1 MSLLGKSQLCTEYI
15 FAFWHEIGESPRAT
29 SSNKKQKG
37 PIMAFQE
44 AMAALKLIF
53 FFFFFLSDEVPNW
66 ALWMVVDPPSPK
78 ARKIPEYGV
87 ILVTSTEYVQSAVFA
102 YSVHTHYQSNQSN
115 QSVPIKFQSMDQ
127 CSPVSRT
134 VKK

>member
-1 MSLLGKSQLCTEYI
+1 
-15 FAFWHEIGESPRAT
+15 
-29 SSNKKQKG
+29 
-37 PIMAFQE
+37 MAFQE
-44 AMAALKLIF
+44 AMAALKLIFF

>member
-1 MSLLGKSQLCTEYI
+1 
-15 FAFWHEIGESPRAT
+15 
-29 SSNKKQKG
+29 
-37 PIMAFQE
+37 MAFQE

-53 FFFFFLSDEVPNW
+53 FLSDGSPE
-66 ALWMVVDPPSPK
+66 LGVVDGGGSPSPK
-78 ARKIPEYGV
+78 VRKIPEYGV
-87 ILVTSTEYVQSAVFA
+87 ILLVQSAVFA
-102 YSVHTHYQSNQSN
+102 YDVYSVHTHYQSNQSN

>member
-53 FFFFFLSDEVPNW
+53 FFILSDEVPNR
-66 ALWMVVDPPSPK
+66 ALWVVVDPPVPKSVKSPN
-78 ARKIPEYGV
+78 
-87 ILVTSTEYVQSAVFA
+87 TE
-102 YSVHTHYQSNQSN
+102 
-115 QSVPIKFQSMDQ
+115 
-127 CSPVSRT
+127 
-134 VKK
+134 